1 MRSIRLIILLSLL
14 GIMSFTTPLLADGKA
29 EIQASMTKMIGEVT
43 TLIRDKSLTKEKRN
57 KAIDTLVSPLF
68 DFGLMG
74 RLTLGKEQWKKIT
87 PKERKAFSGLF
98 EKRVKQSYMNKLD
111 LYTDEVIVVDDAVTV
126 KNRIHLP
133 TYLVR
138 NNEKR
143 DIVYKFYKSKKRGW
157 LIYDVDIL
165 GVSIIQTYRTQ
176 FSGILKEETFAVLL
190 EKLKTLDS

>member
-1 MRSIRLIILLSLL
+1 MRPIQLLILFLLL
-14 GIMSFTTPLLADGKA
+14 GIMNLVTPLSADDKG
-29 EIQASMTKMIGEVT
+29 EIQASMTTMIEKVT
-43 TLIRDKSLTKEKRN
+43 TLIRDKSLTKENRN
-57 KAIDTLVSPLF
+57 NEIDTLVSPLF

-87 PKERKAFSGLF
+87 PKERKAFSDLF
-98 EKRVKQSYMNKLD
+98 EKRVKESYMSKLD

-143 DIVYKFYKSKKRGW
+143 DIVYKFYKSKKSGW

-176 FSGILKEETFAVLL
+176 FSGILKKETFAVLL